1 MPNRPSAKKRVRQS
15 EKRRLQNKAKK
26 SEAKTLMKRVAQAV
40 EARDLARAEE
50 ALRRAHSKLDKI
62 AKRNIWHPN
71 NVARKKAKLAKL
83 VESLRRE
90 LAGG

>member
-83 VESLRRE
+83 VETLRRE